1 MDQSGTVLYK
11 NFFATIKKKL
21 NKNGES
27 YRKKNSTNT
36 KERGNLR
43 LLSAPARYIKRKIK
57 SVYRK

>member
-27 YRKKNSTNT
+27 YQN
-36 KERGNLR
+36 
-43 LLSAPARYIKRKIK
+43 
-57 SVYRK
+57 